1 MRKLNGVVIVCAL
14 TLGGV
19 ACGAAE
25 QQTVVAEFADVGDL
39 VVRANVQQSDAVV
52 GTIRSIDLVE
62 RTGQWHARVEMRID
76 PDTEVTSTT
85 RAIVRST
92 SLLGEKYVD
101 LVPGPQGEPL
111 GDRAIP
117 IRRTG
122 KAPELEVVFA
132 QLGGI
137 LESGAL
143 EDLAALS
150 TASAM
155 ILEGQ
160 EDNLGVVLDKTA
172 NLVASLA
179 SQKDAIGA
187 ALSDLSSASR
197 TLADRSQTLDRAL
210 DVSDD
215 ALSIIASQQGELDEL
230 LVELDRIGGP
240 LGRLTRAHKDD
251 VDAQL
256 RDLNEIVPKLY
267 EVRSTL
273 EHAVEVLPRFTS
285 LFARAAP
292 GDYVQ
297 LDVYAEALPFGTPTS
312 SARGGTPTSAGASA
326 SRSSPGE
333 LSALWLEAT
342 R

>member
-1 MRKLNGVVIVCAL
+1 
-14 TLGGV
+14 
-19 ACGAAE
+19 
-25 QQTVVAEFADVGDL
+25 
-39 VVRANVQQSDAVV
+39 
-52 GTIRSIDLVE
+52 
-62 RTGQWHARVEMRID
+62 
-76 PDTEVTSTT
+76 
-85 RAIVRST
+85 
-92 SLLGEKYVD
+92 
-101 LVPGPQGEPL
+101 
-111 GDRAIP
+111 
-117 IRRTG
+117 
-122 KAPELEVVFA
+122 VFS

-179 SQKDAIGA
+179 SQKDAIA
-187 ALSDLSSASR
+187 SALTDLSSASR
-197 TLADRSQTLDRAL
+197 TLADRSSTLDRAL
-210 DVSDD
+210 DVSAD

-230 LVELDRIGGP
+230 LVQLDRIGGP

-256 RDLNEIVPKLY
+256 RDLNAIVPKLY

-273 EHAVEVLPRFTS
+273 EHAVEVLPRFTT
-285 LFARAAP
+285 LFARAVP

-297 LDVYAEALPFGTPTS
+297 LDVYAEAFPIGTPN
-312 SARGGTPTSAGASA
+312 AAGAS
-326 SRSSPGE
+326 STRISSNE
-333 LSALWLEAT
+333 LSAMWLEAT